1 MMTLQDS
8 STETSNLTLG
18 VISGMRV
25 YRGENSWFT
34 HLSFGRVL
42 NRLAD
47 HFAHVVYM
55 AKEITEQSPAM
66 DSELNPQKIEVAP
79 GPSYHHS
86 INALR
91 HPLRFWRGYRSLV
104 EQCDVVFIRGMV
116 PFSWFIHFHCWRRR
130 RPVSH
135 WLVGNPVELLKME
148 SRFGGMKDK
157 LALWYCMFDETTL
170 GAAARL
176 SRAALVVNG
185 QELSEKWRKLSPM
198 TVVSSTIS
206 LDEFKERDD
215 TCQAT
220 PVRILFVGFIRPEKG
235 LEYLVRALRLVNDC
249 APANLHIVGPRDG
262 FPEEVRRIESVI
274 DELGL
279 KDMVHWEN
287 YASFGDALFGHLDA
301 ADILA
306 LPSLSEGTPRVL
318 VEARARCL
326 PVVSTTV
333 GGIPSS
339 VTDGEDGLLVPAKDS
354 ASLSKALL
362 RLIHDSTL
370 RQKIIRQGHAR
381 AKALC
386 VERFTDQLFGGIQE
400 AIARRSRK

>member
-1 MMTLQDS
+1 MTLQDS

-135 WLVGNPVELLKME
+135 WLVG
-148 SRFGGMKDK
+148 
-157 LALWYCMFDETTL
+157 
-170 GAAARL
+170 
-176 SRAALVVNG
+176 
-185 QELSEKWRKLSPM
+185 RK
-198 TVVSSTIS
+198 
-206 LDEFKERDD
+206 
-215 TCQAT
+215 T
-220 PVRILFVGFIRPEKG
+220 P
-235 LEYLVRALRLVNDC
+235 
-249 APANLHIVGPRDG
+249 
-262 FPEEVRRIESVI
+262 
-274 DELGL
+274 
-279 KDMVHWEN
+279 
-287 YASFGDALFGHLDA
+287 
-301 ADILA
+301 
-306 LPSLSEGTPRVL
+306 
-318 VEARARCL
+318 
-326 PVVSTTV
+326 
-333 GGIPSS
+333 
-339 VTDGEDGLLVPAKDS
+339 
-354 ASLSKALL
+354 
-362 RLIHDSTL
+362 
-370 RQKIIRQGHAR
+370 Q
-381 AKALC
+381 
-386 VERFTDQLFGGIQE
+386 
-400 AIARRSRK
+400 